1 MSDLTETPDTADP
14 EFAAAVPSTPTPR
27 SGLQINSLN
36 WKHVALLSV
45 AGCGPAAVIALNLQ
59 FMGQFAGTA
68 LVLAFLLVW
77 PAILLLMNTLAQFS
91 RHIHTAGGLYSYN
104 LRTWGANFGFVYGW
118 VFLGAYMVLAAAG
131 FAVFGGWLSEW
142 LGSQFQIMIPWWLI
156 TLVAVAVI
164 TALSALGITESMRTS
179 LVLVGFSVIVIL
191 FLSVWILFSGGDS
204 VSGGFSI
211 EPFLPAGAGSA
222 GWAGIGL
229 AMTYAVLSHAGIE
242 EGTTL
247 AEEVK
252 DPKRSVPKGL
262 WLVALILPAFY
273 ILVSYAMVH
282 GYGVAKI
289 EAFGQDPAPLQTI
302 ALHYWGEIGL
312 GIVVV
317 AAIISILGFSQA
329 GFLAGTRVLFAM
341 ARDHVLP
348 KVLARSSA
356 RQTPANASIA
366 MGIVTIV
373 LGVPLALV
381 TGPFEVWGYFGFL
394 IGIAFLVSYIVTN
407 VALIVFTK
415 RIGVFSWWRHGL
427 PSAAAAL
434 IFAYPLYRSVWPLPP
449 GEYAILP
456 LVYLGWVAIG
466 VLLLV
471 HTRAKR
477 PEVLVRMMSEE
488 TKF

>member
-1 MSDLTETPDTADP
+1 MSEPTETT
-14 EFAAAVPSTPTPR
+14 ETIQEPSAPR
-27 SGLQINSLN
+27 GLQKNSLN

-68 LVLAFLLVW
+68 LVFAFILVW
-77 PAILLLMNTLAQFS
+77 PAILLLMNSLAQFS

-104 LRTWGANFGFVYGW
+104 LKTWGAKFGFVYGW
-118 VFLGAYMVLAAAG
+118 VFLGAYMILAAAG

-142 LGSQFQIMIPWWLI
+142 LGSQFDLMIPWWLI
-156 TLVAVAVI
+156 TLVAVAVV
-164 TALSALGITESMRTS
+164 TGLSALGITESMRTS
-179 LVLVGFSVIVIL
+179 LLLVGFSVLVIL
-191 FLSVWILFSGGDS
+191 ALTVWILFSGGDA
-204 VSGGFSI
+204 VSGGFSV
-211 EPFLPAGAGSA
+211 EPLLPSGAGAA

-252 DPKRSVPKGL
+252 EPKRSVPKGL
-262 WLVALILPAFY
+262 WLVAVILPAFY

-289 EAFGQDPAPLQTI
+289 DAFGKDPAPLQTI

-329 GFLAGTRVLFAM
+329 GFLAGTRVLYVLG
-341 ARDHVLP
+341 RDHVLP
-348 KVLARSSA
+348 KSLGVSSR
-356 RQTPANASIA
+356 RQTPANASFV
-366 MGIVTIV
+366 MGVVTIL
-373 LGVPLALV
+373 LGVPLALI

-394 IGIAFLVSYIVTN
+394 IGIAFLVSYIITN
-407 VALIVFTK
+407 IALIVYTK

-427 PSAAAAL
+427 PGALAAL

-456 LVYLGWVAIG
+456 LVYIAWVVIG
-466 VLLLV
+466 ILLML
-471 HTRAKR
+471 HTRSRR
-477 PEVLVRMMSEE
+477 PEVLVRMMSDES
-488 TKF
+488 KF